1 MPVTAVEEL
10 SPVVVAVVV
19 FEVVSDFVAAAVP
32 VAVVE
37 ETLTPVLVAA
47 VDPMD
52 VRLLEANYGV
62 PEVLDS
68 VDVASVA
75 SVWEWELVWVVVL
88 VSEAVVCSGVNN
100 AVDGTE

>member
-1 MPVTAVEEL
+1 
-10 SPVVVAVVV
+10 VVV
-19 FEVVSDFVAAAVP
+19 FEVVPDFVAAAVP

-37 ETLTPVLVAA
+37 ETLTPVLAAA

-52 VRLLEANYGV
+52 VRLLEANGV
-62 PEVLDS
+62 SDVLDS
-68 VDVASVA
+68 ADVASVV

-88 VSEAVVCSGVNN
+88 VSDAVVCSGVNN

>member
-1 MPVTAVEEL
+1 L

-19 FEVVSDFVAAAVP
+19 FGVVSDFVAAALP

-37 ETLTPVLVAA
+37 ETLTLVLVAV

-52 VRLLEANYGV
+52 VRLLEVNGV

-68 VDVASVA
+68 ADVANVA
-75 SVWEWELVWVVVL
+75 SDWEWELV
-88 VSEAVVCSGVNN
+88 
-100 AVDGTE
+100 

>member
-1 MPVTAVEEL
+1 M

-19 FEVVSDFVAAAVP
+19 FEVVPDFVAAAVP

-52 VRLLEANYGV
+52 VRLLEANGV
-62 PEVLDS
+62 SEVLDS
-68 VDVASVA
+68 ADVASVA

-88 VSEAVVCSGVNN
+88 VSDAVVCSGVNN

>member
-1 MPVTAVEEL
+1 M
-10 SPVVVAVVV
+10 VV
-19 FEVVSDFVAAAVP
+19 FEVVSDFAAAAVP

-52 VRLLEANYGV
+52 VRLLEANGV
-62 PEVLDS
+62 SEVLDS
-68 VDVASVA
+68 ADVASVA
-75 SVWEWELVWVVVL
+75 SVWEWELAWVVVL
-88 VSEAVVCSGVNN
+88 VSDAVVCSGVNN

>member
-1 MPVTAVEEL
+1 L
-10 SPVVVAVVV
+10 SPVVVVVVV

-37 ETLTPVLVAA
+37 ETLAPVLVAA

-52 VRLLEANYGV
+52 VRLLEANGV

-68 VDVASVA
+68 ADVAGVA

-88 VSEAVVCSGVNN
+88 VSDAVVCSGVNN